1 MRCSLLHPVLEHRQS
16 ASSRISLHPHVE
28 DGDRTSAR
36 LPLAGAVPTLCAMN
50 RRQILISGASI
61 AGLACAYW
69 LRSYGFAV
77 TIVEIAPATRP
88 GGQAV
93 DLRGAGRTVIERMG
107 MLDDA
112 RCIGLDQAGISW
124 VDQQGRT
131 RAAIGSDDFDGEGF
145 ISEIE
150 ILRGDLVDLLHRR
163 LDDEVEY
170 LFNDSIMR
178 LA

>member
-1 MRCSLLHPVLEHRQS
+1 M
-16 ASSRISLHPHVE
+16 
-28 DGDRTSAR
+28 
-36 LPLAGAVPTLCAMN
+36 
-50 RRQILISGASI
+50 
-61 AGLACAYW
+61 
-69 LRSYGFAV
+69 
-77 TIVEIAPATRP
+77 
-88 GGQAV
+88 